1 MPNCDVASAS
11 RPTFDD
17 AGTAARF
24 AAEALPHLDQIRR
37 GAYRLTASK
46 YDAEDLVQET
56 LLKAYSGF
64 HTYQPDT
71 NMRAWLFRIM
81 QNTWTSAYYARQRRP
96 NELLCEGLSDWQLLD
111 ERIFTPVGL
120 RAAEIEAMTMSY
132 DDEIIRALKAIPLQ
146 NRMAVYFADIEGY
159 QYREI
164 AAMMGTPIGTV
175 MSRLARGRSRLRAL
189 LSECRRRTQSG
200 ETEQPA

>member
-1 MPNCDVASAS
+1 MSECDVASAS
-11 RPTFDD
+11 TPAFDD
-17 AGTAARF
+17 AETAARF
-24 AAEALPHLDQIRR
+24 VAEALPHLDQIRR
-37 GAYRLTASK
+37 GAYRLTTSK

-81 QNTWTSAYYARQRRP
+81 QNTWTSAYHARQRRP

-120 RAAEIEAMTMSY
+120 RAAEIEAMTTSY

-164 AAMMGTPIGTV
+164 AAMMGTPVGTV

-189 LSECRRRTQSG
+189 LSECRRRTQG
-200 ETEQPA
+200 GGTEQPT

>member
-1 MPNCDVASAS
+1 MSECDVASAS
-11 RPTFDD
+11 TPVFDD
-17 AGTAARF
+17 AETAARF
-24 AAEALPHLDQIRR
+24 VAEALPHLDQIRR

-81 QNTWTSAYYARQRRP
+81 QNTWTSAYHARQRRP
-96 NELLCEGLSDWQLLD
+96 NELLCEGLADWQLLD

-120 RAAEIEAMTMSY
+120 RAAEIEAMTTSY

-164 AAMMGTPIGTV
+164 AAMMGTPVGTV

-189 LSECRRRTQSG
+189 LSECRRRTQG
-200 ETEQPA
+200 GGTEQPT